1 MGHEFRSQVRPSTG
15 VADPK
20 ESIQLGFGLGEDMTK
35 SWPSD
40 EDCPGFRSD
49 AEKFMKQVQTLSAQ
63 VMELLAE
70 GLGMVRR
77 SRTTRVGRMLIHE
90 DLL

>member
-15 VADPK
+15 YADPK

-40 EDCPGFRSD
+40 EDCPGFRAG
-49 AEKFMKQVQTLSAQ
+49 AEAFMKETQALSIK

-70 GLGMVRR
+70 GLGLVSIICRR
-77 SRTTRVGRMLIHE
+77 K
-90 DLL
+90 